1 MPPFP
6 ARLLTVLLLGL
17 WCVAPSRAGAA
28 EVAGTAPRRVV
39 SQSVGSDELLLA
51 VAEPGQIAALSQN
64 AREPAF
70 SAIAKEAENFPVLGR
85 GDAETILKFRPTLV
99 LAADYSRLELVEQVR
114 RAGVRV
120 LVFERYNTLDDAFA
134 NLRLLAR
141 ELGGGAP
148 ARAERIVADCT
159 ARVHA
164 LAAKLAGVP
173 RVKVIAPSTYGVI
186 GGAETTFQD
195 LCDRAGAENLA
206 ATLGHLVGHQ
216 PPPNEQMLTWPID
229 RVVVAG
235 DNATEALA
243 PFLKLPPYQFMDAV
257 RAKRLALIAPYMLSS
272 VTHHRVAGYEMLA
285 RALHPE
291 VFKP

>member
-1 MPPFP
+1 MPPLP
-6 ARLLTVLLLGL
+6 TRLLAAWLFGLLS
-17 WCVAPSRAGAA
+17 VAPGRAGAA
-28 EVAGTAPRRVV
+28 EVAGTAPLRVV

-51 VAEPGQIAALSQN
+51 LAEPGQIVALSQQ
-64 AREPAF
+64 ARESAF
-70 SAIAKEAENFPVLGR
+70 SAIAKEAANFPVLGR
-85 GDAETILKFRPTLV
+85 GDAETILKFHPTLV
-99 LAADYSRLELVEQVR
+99 LAANYSRLELIEQVR

-120 LVFERYNTLDDAFA
+120 LVFERYNRLDDAFE

-141 ELGGGAP
+141 ELGGEAP

-159 ARVHA
+159 ARVQV

-195 LCDRAGAENLA
+195 LCDHAGAENLA

-216 PPPNEQMLTWPID
+216 APPNEQMLTWPID

-243 PFLKLPPYQFMDAV
+243 PFLRLPPYQFMDAV
-257 RAKRLALIAPYMLSS
+257 RAKRIALIAPYMLSS
-272 VTHHRVAGYEMLA
+272 VTHYRVTGYEMLA

-291 VFKP
+291 VFAP